1 MNDFLKNRQRQPKL
15 FIDLPSYGK
24 YYDDSVVQDAQYTS
38 LPVFGMNAMDE
49 IMLKTPDALF
59 TGESTALIIKSC
71 IPAIIDP
78 WKLVGYDI
86 DHVLLSIRIATYGDK
101 MPITS
106 NCPVCRTETTVEINV
121 NKVLDTFLSL
131 KNENFVTIE
140 DLRFNLKP
148 LTYRAMTD
156 YSHKQYSLDKQLV
169 QISQSKDDD
178 NKEQMQQEIIKKLTN
193 LNLEVAIAYV
203 NSIQDVNAEDN
214 TEYNVES
221 IQEFIL
227 NNDAEFFNK
236 LVEKVKEMTN
246 AWSLPSFDISC
257 EDETC
262 DSDWKTQ
269 LKVDYS
275 SFFGTNSFHSRN
287 LIS

>member
-1 MNDFLKNRQRQPKL
+1 MSDFLKNRQRQPKL

-24 YYDDSVVQDAQYTS
+24 FYDESIIQDAQYTN

-59 TGESTALIIKSC
+59 TGESTAAIIRSC

-86 DHVLLSIRIATYGDK
+86 DHVLLSIRVATYGDT

-106 NCPVCRTETTVEINV
+106 KCPVCSTEAGMEVNV

-131 KNENFVTIE
+131 NNDNFVVIE
-140 DLRFNLKP
+140 DLKFNLKP
-148 LTYRAMTD
+148 LTYRKMTD
-156 YSHKQYSLDKQLV
+156 FSHKQYSLDRQLV
-169 QISQSKDDD
+169 QVSQSKDE
-178 NKEQMQQEIIKKLTN
+178 NKEQLQQDIVKELTN
-193 LNLEVAIAYV
+193 LNLEVAISYV
-203 NSIQDVNAEDN
+203 NSIEDVNTADN
-214 TEYNVES
+214 TEYDVKK

-236 LVEKVKEMTN
+236 LVLKVKEMTS
-246 AWSLPSFDISC
+246 AWSLPQFDISC
-257 EDETC
+257 VDEKC
-262 DSDWKTQ
+262 DSTWKTQ

-275 SFFGTNSFHSRN
+275 SFFGTNSFRSRN